1 MEPVMDPNTR
11 RFLHVAN
18 GTSTT
23 DTIHA
28 AGIPGSTSIWADPLH
43 EGPVPAR
50 LTDEE
55 LSDVRARH
63 LAGSDR
69 SGIALAETIAELR
82 RWRDVIDDQAS
93 YDELVLWYEHDLF
106 DQLNLI
112 QLLTRIGQRAASD
125 HKPVTLICI
134 DRFPG
139 HPRFKGL
146 GELSALEL
154 GSLLE
159 TRQPVSAGQYEL
171 AARAWDAFR
180 ADDPLAL
187 DRLLGTDT
195 SALPFL
201 ASSLRRHLEEFPWTR
216 DGLSR
221 TERRIM
227 QLARPGSI
235 DIRRAFQLMHDDESA
250 FYIGDS
256 SFWQIVKELAS
267 ATPALVSVAATEAG
281 PARLPSGTMALTDAG
296 RSVLGGHADRVALCG
311 IDRWLGGVHLVD
323 SQPNWRWDSV
333 RQNITQF

>member
-1 MEPVMDPNTR
+1 MDPTTR

-23 DTIHA
+23 DTIRA
-28 AGIPGSTSIWADPLH
+28 AGISGMTSIWADPLH

-55 LSDVRARH
+55 LLEIRARH
-63 LAGSDR
+63 LEGNDR
-69 SGIALAETIAELR
+69 SGVALVETIAELR
-82 RWRDVIDDQAS
+82 RWRETIDDQAS

-112 QLLTRIGQRAASD
+112 QLLTRLGQKAASGRR
-125 HKPVTLICI
+125 PVSLICI

-159 TRQPVSAGQYEL
+159 TRQSVGAGQYEL
-171 AARAWDAFR
+171 AARAWEAFR

-187 DRLLGTDT
+187 DRLLSTDT
-195 SALPFL
+195 TAMPFL
-201 ASSLRRHLEEFPWTR
+201 ASALRRHLEEFPWTR

-227 QLARPGSI
+227 QLARPGPI
-235 DIRRAFQLMHDDESA
+235 DTQTAFPLMHDDESA
-250 FYIGDS
+250 FYIADS
-256 SFWQIVKELAS
+256 SFWQIVQELAS
-267 ATPALVSVAATEAG
+267 ATPALVSIASTETAPG
-281 PARLPSGTMALTDAG
+281 RLLRGTIALTDTG
-296 RSVLGGHADRVALCG
+296 RSILGGHADRVAQCG

-323 SQPNWRWDSV
+323 SQPNWRWDSG
-333 RQNITQF
+333 RQMITQF

>member
-1 MEPVMDPNTR
+1 MDPNTH

-55 LSDVRARH
+55 LLDVRAGH
-63 LAGSDR
+63 LAGNDR
-69 SGIALAETIAELR
+69 SGIAFAETIAELR
-82 RWRDVIDDQAS
+82 RWREAIDDRAS

-112 QLLTRIGQRAASD
+112 QLLARIGQEPAVD
-125 HKPVTLICI
+125 HRRVSLICI

-159 TRQPVSAGQYEL
+159 TRQPVSADQYEL

-195 SALPFL
+195 SALAVSCIL
-201 ASSLRRHLEEFPWTR
+201 AAASPRGVSVDARRAVENRASDHAARTPRLDRHPEGISADARRRVGVLHRGLVVLADREGTGVSDTCAGLDCR
-216 DGLSR
+216 DRGG
-221 TERRIM
+221 
-227 QLARPGSI
+227 ARPIAERHDCADRHRAVDPRRSRRP
-235 DIRRAFQLMHDDESA
+235 RRAVWHRP
-250 FYIGDS
+250 
-256 SFWQIVKELAS
+256 LA
-267 ATPALVSVAATEAG
+267 
-281 PARLPSGTMALTDAG
+281 
-296 RSVLGGHADRVALCG
+296 
-311 IDRWLGGVHLVD
+311 GGVHLVD
-323 SQPNWRWDSV
+323 SQPNWRWDSG
-333 RQNITQF
+333 RQTITQF

>member
-1 MEPVMDPNTR
+1 MEPVMENTR

-55 LSDVRARH
+55 LLDVRARH
-63 LAGSDR
+63 LAGNDR
-69 SGIALAETIAELR
+69 SGIPLAETIAELK
-82 RWRDVIDDQAS
+82 RWRQAIDDRAS

-112 QLLTRIGQRAASD
+112 QLLTRIGEEPADDRRRVS
-125 HKPVTLICI
+125 LICI

-201 ASSLRRHLEEFPWTR
+201 ASSLRRHLQEFPWTR

-256 SFWQIVKELAS
+256 SFWQIVTELES

-281 PARLPSGTMALTDAG
+281 PGRLPSGTIALTDAG
-296 RSVLGGHADRVALCG
+296 RSILGGHADRISQCG
-311 IDRWLGGVHLVD
+311 IDRWLGGVHLAD
-323 SQPNWRWDSV
+323 SQPKWRWDSV
-333 RQNITQF
+333 RQHMTQF

>member
-1 MEPVMDPNTR
+1 VDTTTR

-55 LSDVRARH
+55 LLDVRARH
-63 LAGSDR
+63 LAGDGRSDV
-69 SGIALAETIAELR
+69 ALAETIAELR

-112 QLLTRIGQRAASD
+112 QLLTRIGQKAASD
-125 HKPVTLICI
+125 HRPVSLICI

-159 TRQPVSAGQYEL
+159 TRQSVGEGQYEL
-171 AARAWDAFR
+171 AARAWEAFR

-187 DRLLGTDT
+187 DRLLNTDT
-195 SALPFL
+195 SAMPFL
-201 ASSLRRHLEEFPWTR
+201 ASSLQRHLEEFPWTR

-221 TERRIM
+221 TERRLM
-227 QLARPGSI
+227 QLAQPGAI
-235 DIRRAFQLMHDDESA
+235 DIRRAFPLMHDDESA

-256 SFWQIVKELAS
+256 SFWQIVKDLES
-267 ATPALVSVAATEAG
+267 ATPALLSVAATAAAPG
-281 PARLPSGTMALTDAG
+281 RLPNGTIALTDTG
-296 RSVLGGHADRVALCG
+296 RSILRGHADRVAQCG
-311 IDRWLGGVHLVD
+311 IDRWLGGVHLVE
-323 SQPNWRWDSV
+323 SQPNWRWDSG
-333 RQNITQF
+333 RQMITQF